1 MDFVASIN
9 LHASQLC
16 AIAAVRFTIDLET
29 VADSISNTFVGVVEA
44 TDVRYAT
51 ANITLNGALADG
63 RAALLLAL
71 PGVVSRSGLTLHQTT
86 RTPYDNLCL

>member
-16 AIAAVRFTIDLET
+16 AIVAVRFTMDLET
-29 VADSISNTFVGVVEA
+29 VADSISNAFVGVVEA
-44 TDVRYAT
+44 TDVRCAT

-63 RAALLLAL
+63 RDALLLAL
-71 PGVVSRSGLTLHQTT
+71 PRVAS
-86 RTPYDNLCL
+86 